1 MGALATGAALAVILA
16 AKFTE
21 GAWLTI
27 VVIPAAVVLLK
38 LVRRYYVTLDRQLLI
53 GARGRIDLHD
63 HAPPVVVIPIGR
75 WDRITQKA
83 VAYAMRLSPDVMAL
97 HCIDLEGP
105 EAEAHETR
113 IRGDWVRYVEQPAV
127 EAGLRAPRLLVVSS
141 SYRSVLAPLLRII
154 ENLRRDDPGRVVAV
168 VLPQLVE
175 ARWWEWLLHTHRER
189 RLRAAL
195 LRNGGRDLAVV
206 AVPWNLEA
214 PEPERVLAEEE
225 PQPA

>member
-1 MGALATGAALAVILA
+1 
-16 AKFTE
+16 
-21 GAWLTI
+21 
-27 VVIPAAVVLLK
+27 
-38 LVRRYYVTLDRQLLI
+38 
-53 GARGRIDLHD
+53 
-63 HAPPVVVIPIGR
+63 
-75 WDRITQKA
+75 
-83 VAYAMRLSPDVMAL
+83 
-97 HCIDLEGP
+97 
-105 EAEAHETR
+105 
-113 IRGDWVRYVEQPAV
+113 
-127 EAGLRAPRLLVVSS
+127 
-141 SYRSVLAPLLRII
+141 
-154 ENLRRDDPGRVVAV
+154 VVAV